1 MQNDS
6 LERSLL
12 QSEIEAFHNWIV
24 RKGRFHERNWHL
36 NFMFK
41 QLPSKETAIKAMMR
55 DEVERVYSIL
65 LPREVRRPHSCF
77 AERQM
82 PIFVGC
88 PDLPVLKRD
97 KVTRRLVIANSGWH
111 FNGVLVL
118 SSFSRGKFDP
128 ETDFERVRHLFCP
141 AERRLERIEPT
152 RIAYGSMAD
161 YSMKALKNGHV
172 DWDDILIL
180 PKSQSELAWGDP

>member
-1 MQNDS
+1 MKYF
-6 LERSLL
+6 LGRSLL
-12 QSEIEAFHNWIV
+12 PSQIEALHNWVV

-41 QLPSKETAIKAMMR
+41 QLPGKEKAIKAIMR

-65 LPREVRRPHSCF
+65 LTREVRRPHSQL

-88 PDLPVLKRD
+88 PDLPVPKRD
-97 KVTRRLVIANSGWH
+97 KVTRRLVVANDGWH

-128 ETDFERVRHLFCP
+128 GIDFERLQDLFCP
-141 AERRLERIEPT
+141 AERPLERICAT
-152 RIAYGSMAD
+152 RIEYGSMVD
-161 YSMKALKNGHV
+161 YSMKALIAGRIG
-172 DWDDILIL
+172 WDDILIL
-180 PKSQSELAWGDP
+180 PKSQSEF